1 MALLATQ
8 IQRPPEMEMQTEYP
22 FREHDLHSRRLPAE
36 RRGIPKNWSLRA
48 GWPFGKSL
56 SAKTERAARPREA
69 RDAPIKAMLPWHG
82 SIERF
87 SNVLV
92 LIGLNNLKV

>member
-1 MALLATQ
+1 MLETSATDKGPGQ
-8 IQRPPEMEMQTEYP
+8 PQDYKRGSCGPDRSAMTRRPPEAPPE
-22 FREHDLHSRRLPAE
+22 SRAPE
-36 RRGIPKNWSLRA
+36 S
-48 GWPFGKSL
+48 
-56 SAKTERAARPREA
+56 RAARPREA

-92 LIGLNNLKV
+92 FIGLNNLKV